1 VHGHG
6 LWWIFANCGGCE
18 AGPCGKCPASMT
30 AHHVERAGEKR
41 LAR

>member
-1 VHGHG
+1 
-6 LWWIFANCGGCE
+6 
-18 AGPCGKCPASMT
+18 MT